1 MRRSLRI
8 RFGRAMRPDS
18 AGSPGHVLIAD
29 PDLGFAVRLSA
40 VLVRAGYRTE
50 TAATRDQM
58 LAAIAEFR
66 PQIVVCD
73 VQFLDGFEE
82 DWAEHGVSPHPLCV
96 ATARKPDM
104 DLVLN
109 AFRRGASDFLVKDNT
124 PSEVTAVLDRCFK
137 KHERQQPGDA
147 GIEVLRRAK
156 EAAEAASRAKT
167 EFLAT
172 VSHELR
178 TPLNAIIGFSEL
190 MIRGVLGPIDN
201 PQYCEYLD
209 DIHQSGTHLLSI
221 INDILDFSKAEASKL
236 ELHESEVDVGQVVIA
251 LTRLL
256 GPRAR
261 DAGLVLDDRI
271 SPELPHLWCDERKLK
286 QMLLNLLTNA
296 VKFTPRGGN
305 IEVDASCDKTGMT
318 ISVRDTGIG
327 IAKSDLVRV
336 LQPFVQADNE
346 LSRRHEGTGLGLTLV
361 NSMITMHGGRFRLES
376 EVGSGTTAI
385 LNFPPERVASVS
397 SPELKDLAAG

>member
-1 MRRSLRI
+1 MQS
-8 RFGRAMRPDS
+8 DS
-18 AGSPGHVLIAD
+18 PRNPRHILIAD
-29 PDLGFAVRLSA
+29 SDPDFAARLSVA
-40 VLVRAGYRTE
+40 LLGAGYGTE
-50 TAATRDQM
+50 SAATPDRM
-58 LAAIAEFR
+58 LAAIAESH
-66 PQIVVCD
+66 PQLVLCD
-73 VQFLDGFEE
+73 AQFLAGFEE
-82 DWAEHGVSPHPLCV
+82 DWAEHGLSPRPPCV
-96 ATARKPDM
+96 AMARKPDM
-104 DLVLN
+104 ELALKV
-109 AFRRGASDFLVKDNT
+109 FRRGASDFLLKDCT
-124 PSEVTAVLDRCFK
+124 PSELTAVLERCLER
-137 KHERQQPGDA
+137 HARQQPGNA

-190 MIRGVLGPIDN
+190 MIRGVLGPIGN
-201 PQYCEYLD
+201 PQYCEYLE

-236 ELHESEVDVGQVVIA
+236 ELHESEVDVRQIVIG

-261 DAGLVLDDRI
+261 DAGLALYDRI
-271 SPELPHLWCDERKLK
+271 PPQLPHLWCDERKLK

-296 VKFTPRGGN
+296 VKFTPRGGT
-305 IEVDASCDKTGMT
+305 IEVDASCDETGLT

-327 IAKSDLVRV
+327 IAKADLVRV

-361 NSMITMHGGRFRLES
+361 NSMIAMHGGKFHLES
-376 EVGSGTTAI
+376 EVGTGTAAI
-385 LNFPPERVASVS
+385 LNFPPERVGSVS
-397 SPELKDLAAG
+397 SPELKDLATG

>member
-1 MRRSLRI
+1 MQADIVGNPRHI
-8 RFGRAMRPDS
+8 
-18 AGSPGHVLIAD
+18 LIAD
-29 PDLGFAVRLSA
+29 SDLDFAVRLSA
-40 VLVRAGYRTE
+40 VLLRAGYGTE

-58 LAAIAEFR
+58 LTAMVESR
-66 PQIVVCD
+66 PQLVVCD
-73 VQFLDGFEE
+73 VQFLDGFQE
-82 DWAEHGVSPHPLCV
+82 DWSEHGVSPNPLCV
-96 ATARKPDM
+96 AMARKPDM
-104 DLVLN
+104 DLAIK
-109 AFRRGASDFLVKDNT
+109 AFRLGASDFLLKDYT
-124 PSEVTAVLDRCFK
+124 PSEVTAVLNRCFK
-137 KHERQQPGDA
+137 KHERQQPADA

-201 PQYCEYLD
+201 PQYREYLE

-221 INDILDFSKAEASKL
+221 INDILDFSKADASKL

-271 SPELPHLWCDERKLK
+271 PPELPHLWCDERKLK

-305 IEVDASCDKTGMT
+305 IEVDASCDETGMT

-361 NSMITMHGGRFRLES
+361 NSMITMHGGSLHLES
-376 EVGSGTTAI
+376 EVGIGTTAI
-385 LNFPPERVASVS
+385 LNFPPERIASAS
-397 SPELKDLAAG
+397 SPDLEDLATG

>member
-1 MRRSLRI
+1 MQPDPAGTARRI
-8 RFGRAMRPDS
+8 
-18 AGSPGHVLIAD
+18 LIAD
-29 PDLGFAVRLSA
+29 SDLDFATRLSVA
-40 VLVRAGYRTE
+40 LVRSGYGTE
-50 TAATRDQM
+50 CTATRDQM
-58 LAAIAEFR
+58 LAAIAQFR
-66 PQIVVCD
+66 PQLVVCD
-73 VQFLDGFEE
+73 VQFLDGFVES
-82 DWAEHGVSPHPLCV
+82 WAQPGVSPNTLCI
-96 ATARKPDM
+96 AMAREPDM
-104 DLVLN
+104 EVALN
-109 AFRRGASDFLVKDNT
+109 AFRLGASDFLLKDCA

-137 KHERQQPGDA
+137 KHEMQQPGNA

-156 EAAEAASRAKT
+156 ETAEAASRAKT

-190 MIRGVLGPIDN
+190 MIRGVLGPIGN
-201 PQYCEYLD
+201 PQYCEYLE

-236 ELHESEVDVGQVVIA
+236 ELHESEVDVCQAVIA
-251 LTRLL
+251 LMRLL

-261 DAGLVLDDRI
+261 DAGLVLDNRI
-271 SPELPHLWCDERKLK
+271 PPELPHLWCDERKLK

-305 IEVDASCDKTGMT
+305 IEVDASCDETGLT

-327 IAKSDLVRV
+327 IAKADLVRV

-361 NSMITMHGGRFRLES
+361 NSMIAMHGGRFHLES
-376 EVGSGTTAI
+376 EVGSGTIAI

-397 SPELKDLAAG
+397 PTELKDLATG

>member
-1 MRRSLRI
+1 
-8 RFGRAMRPDS
+8 
-18 AGSPGHVLIAD
+18 
-29 PDLGFAVRLSA
+29 
-40 VLVRAGYRTE
+40 
-50 TAATRDQM
+50 
-58 LAAIAEFR
+58 
-66 PQIVVCD
+66 
-73 VQFLDGFEE
+73 
-82 DWAEHGVSPHPLCV
+82 
-96 ATARKPDM
+96 M
-104 DLVLN
+104 DLTLN
-109 AFRRGASDFLVKDNT
+109 AFRLGASDFLLKDCT
-124 PSEVTAVLDRCFK
+124 PGEVTAVMDRCFR
-137 KHERQQPGDA
+137 KHERRQPEDA

-190 MIRGVLGPIDN
+190 MIRGVQGPIDN
-201 PQYCEYLD
+201 PQYREYLE

-236 ELHESEVDVGQVVIA
+236 ELHESEVDVGQVVIG

-271 SPELPHLWCDERKLK
+271 PRELPHLWCDERKLK

-305 IEVDASCDKTGMT
+305 IEVDASRDETGLT

-361 NSMITMHGGRFRLES
+361 NSMITMHGGSFHLES
-376 EVGSGTTAI
+376 EIGIGTTAI
-385 LNFPPERVASVS
+385 LNFPPERVASIS
-397 SPELKDLAAG
+397 SP

>member
-1 MRRSLRI
+1 MQPEASHTART
-8 RFGRAMRPDS
+8 
-18 AGSPGHVLIAD
+18 VLIAD
-29 PDLGFAVRLSA
+29 PDLEFAGRLSA
-40 VLVRAGYRTE
+40 LLLRAGYGIQ
-50 TAATRDQM
+50 TAATRDQ
-58 LAAIAEFR
+58 LQATIAEFR
-66 PQIVVCD
+66 PQLVICD
-73 VQFLDGFEE
+73 AQFLNGLAEDGA
-82 DWAEHGVSPHPLCV
+82 DASLGPLWV
-96 ATARKPDM
+96 ATASKPDM
-104 DLVLN
+104 ELVLN
-109 AFRRGASDFLVKDNT
+109 AFRLGACDFLLKDCK
-124 PSEVTAVLDRCFK
+124 PSELTALIDVCFK
-137 KHERQQPGDA
+137 RRERRQPVNA

-190 MIRGVLGPIDN
+190 MIRGVLGPVGN
-201 PQYCEYLD
+201 PQYCEYLE

-236 ELHESEVDVGQVVIA
+236 ELHESEVDVSQVVIA

-261 DAGLVLDDRI
+261 DAGLELHDRI
-271 SPELPHLWCDERKLK
+271 PPDLPHLWCDERKLK

-296 VKFTPRGGN
+296 VKFTPRGGT
-305 IEVDASCDKTGMT
+305 IEVDAGCDQTGLT

-327 IAKSDLVRV
+327 IAKADLVRV

-361 NSMITMHGGRFRLES
+361 NSMISMHGGDFHLES
-376 EVGSGTTAI
+376 EIGNGTAAI
-385 LNFPPERVASVS
+385 LKFPPERIGSVS
-397 SPELKDLAAG
+397 PPELKDLATG